1 MASFS
6 VSVTATGSTT
16 AVLNGTFY
24 GDSYH
29 DRARAI
35 YVTGILGY
43 GYYLTSNEDS
53 GANNTFTDSFD
64 GLTPG
69 KTYDWEAVLCY
80 WDTNLNQWVETSYSD
95 SGSFTTEG
103 GGTTGGAVYIYT
115 DMWRAYA
122 PYIYTDTWR
131 PYNAEIYTD
140 SWWESG

>member
-69 KTYDWEAVLCY
+69 KTYDWEAVLC
-80 WDTNLNQWVETSYSD
+80 
-95 SGSFTTEG
+95 
-103 GGTTGGAVYIYT
+103 
-115 DMWRAYA
+115 
-122 PYIYTDTWR
+122 
-131 PYNAEIYTD
+131 
-140 SWWESG
+140 

>member
-16 AVLNGTFY
+16 ATLNGTFY

-69 KTYDWEAVLCY
+69 KTYEWEAVLCY
-80 WDTNLNQWVETSYSD
+80 WDTDLKQWKETSYSD

-115 DMWRAYA
+115 DMWRPYT

-131 PYNAEIYTD
+131 PYNAEIYTG